1 MIDFFWNRKISI
13 WTSIL
18 YIAAGLLLVL
28 FPGITAKLFLWFLA
42 GGSILYSVTRFWKY
56 IRSKAQE
63 YPYIRHLIS
72 GILFLA
78 FGILCVAFPEFV
90 LSFLPLT
97 LGALLLI
104 DGIGKLPAA
113 LEARK
118 LLPTAF
124 LPLAISAVIPLL
136 LGLILIMNPFDVTK
150 FVIMFFG
157 ICLVI
162 DGAGELAAGYYASSK
177 KNSGGF

>member
-1 MIDFFWNRKISI
+1 M
-13 WTSIL
+13 
-18 YIAAGLLLVL
+18 
-28 FPGITAKLFLWFLA
+28 
-42 GGSILYSVTRFWKY
+42 
-56 IRSKAQE
+56 
-63 YPYIRHLIS
+63 
-72 GILFLA
+72 
-78 FGILCVAFPEFV
+78 AFPEFV

-97 LGALLLI
+97 LGVLLLI

-162 DGAGELAAGYYASSK
+162 DGAE
-177 KNSGGF
+177 